1 MGKKMADISEQQVSE
16 EVSEP
21 QQKKRRVLTEKQ
33 KEALARGRAK
43 KLELNLM
50 KKQAKQQ
57 QPTNPPVSSAS
68 EDDGVEERK
77 ENEEPK
83 PKKVKK
89 QVKIR
94 PVEDEDLDDEL
105 AALSEEDS
113 KESVPDEPPVLR
125 RTKPVYK
132 KDPKPSKPPMYF
144 ENVSHGMRGHF
155 FL

>member
-1 MGKKMADISEQQVSE
+1 MVMKMADTSEQPVSE

-57 QPTNPPVSSAS
+57 PTNPSVSSAS
-68 EDDGVEERK
+68 EGDGVEERK
-77 ENEEPK
+77 ENKEPK

-89 QVKIR
+89 QVKI
-94 PVEDEDLDDEL
+94 
-105 AALSEEDS
+105 
-113 KESVPDEPPVLR
+113 
-125 RTKPVYK
+125 
-132 KDPKPSKPPMYF
+132 
-144 ENVSHGMRGHF
+144 
-155 FL
+155 